1 MHVMKSVAF
10 LGYEKKLLLVKDLK
24 KGKFS
29 QDFLTVEHPQRS
41 VHCSWTVYPVA
52 SGRNHHHV
60 RPRPLALYCIVYYT
74 SWEIIAGISA
84 QKGRE
89 ANRKV

>member
-10 LGYEKKLLLVKDLK
+10 LGLVKDLK

-60 RPRPLALYCIVYYT
+60 RPRPLYCIVYYT